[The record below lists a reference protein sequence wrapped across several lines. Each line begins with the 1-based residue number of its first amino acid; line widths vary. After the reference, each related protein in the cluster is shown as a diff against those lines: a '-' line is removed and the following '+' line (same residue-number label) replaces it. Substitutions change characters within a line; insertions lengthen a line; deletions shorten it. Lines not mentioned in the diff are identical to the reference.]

1 MGQIRIFNRPPKA
14 FEFDKE
20 DLVIDN
26 VRGDIYYKDDRNRLQ
41 KIIKSDDPSTSLSVA
56 NLIATTSISSSA
68 ITSSV
73 VLTGNITASGNISA
87 SGIIIANAFQSDGE
101 QQITVADSFNIT
113 GSVTSSGDISASGIV
128 IANEANII
136 GNITSSGN
144 ISSSG
149 TGTNHLGGQVN
160 INSNFAQLR
169 LSDDNFSDFISLGQ
183 SGPVGYIKTS
193 DADNNF
199 KFRRGS
205 DNTDLVEIFFG
216 DERIHISGSGGL
228 DVTGHITASGEI
240 SASGR
245 VTTLQV
251 GRDSTDQI
259 DFSNEA
265 NIIGNI
271 TSSGNI
277 SSSGTII
284 GSNLS
289 GTNTGD
295 QSLDHLAIT
304 GSNVIFG
311 NITSSGNISSSQA
324 STISGG
330 TGSFRRLLLGDT
342 NVAALTADL
351 HIRNAGSVNINL
363 DSFDQNGNQII
374 NFLNNQEPDFSIGN
388 YFSDGG
394 FQIRSDQKRF
404 AKFGADDGD
413 IIELSGSLHVTG
425 SNGNIITDGNIS
437 ASGYISSSEI
447 NVGGGTFTSASLA
460 AAQASGDNL
469 GNHTATQNL
478 SLGNFDITS
487 SKNIIG
493 ITGSFNQT
501 VVTLKA
507 GAQDSPFLIKIADSN
522 GQDNKLEVT
531 KDGILKFGALDT
543 LPTAI
548 TGGLVYSASA
558 FYAGL

>member
-26 VRGDIYYKDDRNRLQ
+26 VRGDIYYKDEKNRLQ
-41 KIIKSDDPSTSLSVA
+41 KIIRADDTSTSLS
-56 NLIATTSISSSA
+56 IADLTTSKI
-68 ITSSV
+68 
-73 VLTGNITASGNISA
+73 LTGDITASGNISA
-87 SGIIIANAFQSDGE
+87 SGIVIANAFQSDGE

-149 TGTNHLGGQVN
+149 T
-160 INSNFAQLR
+160 
-169 LSDDNFSDFISLGQ
+169 
-183 SGPVGYIKTS
+183 
-193 DADNNF
+193 
-199 KFRRGS
+199 
-205 DNTDLVEIFFG
+205 
-216 DERIHISGSGGL
+216 
-228 DVTGHITASGEI
+228 
-240 SASGR
+240 
-245 VTTLQV
+245 
-251 GRDSTDQI
+251 
-259 DFSNEA
+259 
-265 NIIGNI
+265 
-271 TSSGNI
+271 
-277 SSSGTII
+277 II

-295 QSLDHLAIT
+295 QSLVHLAVT
-304 GSNVIFG
+304 GSNVIFANITASG
-311 NITSSGNISSSQA
+311 NISSSGTIEADKFTSDGKNAIENSGAAIVVGNQTDFPVKIGRGGTTNIELRGPVTASTNISSSQA

-342 NVAALTADL
+342 NVAALSADF
-351 HIRNAGSVNINL
+351 HIRNAGSVNVNL

-394 FQIRSDQKRF
+394 FQIRSDQKSF

-413 IIELSGSLHVTG
+413 IIALSGSVHVTG
-425 SNGNIITDGNIS
+425 SNGHIITDGNIS
-437 ASGYISSSEI
+437 ASGTITMLTASI
-447 NVGGGTFTSASLA
+447 GGGIFTSASLA
-460 AAQASGDNL
+460 SAQSSGDNL

-548 TGGLVYSASA
+548 TGGLAYSASA

>member
-26 VRGDIYYKDDRNRLQ
+26 VRGDVYYKDDKNRLQ
-41 KIIKSDDPSTSLSVA
+41 KIIKSNDTSTSLSIA
-56 NLIATTSISSSA
+56 NLIATTAISSSA
-68 ITSSV
+68 ITSSAI
-73 VLTGNITASGNISA
+73 LTGNITASGNISS
-87 SGIIIANAFQSDGE
+87 SGTIFADNFQSSGQ

-113 GSVTSSGDISASGIV
+113 GSVTSSGDISASGTV

-136 GNITSSGN
+136 GHITSSGN
-144 ISSSG
+144 IS
-149 TGTNHLGGQVN
+149 
-160 INSNFAQLR
+160 A
-169 LSDDNFSDFISLGQ
+169 
-183 SGPVGYIKTS
+183 
-193 DADNNF
+193 
-199 KFRRGS
+199 
-205 DNTDLVEIFFG
+205 
-216 DERIHISGSGGL
+216 
-228 DVTGHITASGEI
+228 
-240 SASGR
+240 
-245 VTTLQV
+245 
-251 GRDSTDQI
+251 
-259 DFSNEA
+259 
-265 NIIGNI
+265 
-271 TSSGNI
+271 
-277 SSSGTII
+277 SGTII

-342 NVAALTADL
+342 NVTTLSAEL
-351 HIRNAGSVNINL
+351 HIRNQGSVNINL

-425 SNGNIITDGNIS
+425 SNGHIITDGNIS

-478 SLGNFDITS
+478 NLGNFDITS

-501 VVTLKA
+501 VITLKA

-522 GQDNKLEVT
+522 GQDNKLEMT

-548 TGGLVYSASA
+548 TGGLAYSASA

>member
-26 VRGDIYYKDDRNRLQ
+26 VRGDVYYKDDKNRLQ
-41 KIIKSDDPSTSLSVA
+41 KIIKSNDTSTSLSIA
-56 NLIATTSISSSA
+56 NLIATTAISSSA
-68 ITSSV
+68 ITSSAI
-73 VLTGNITASGNISA
+73 LTGNITASGNISS
-87 SGIIIANAFQSDGE
+87 SGTIFADNFQSSGQ

-113 GSVTSSGDISASGIV
+113 GSITSSGDISASGDVYGDQMRASTAYRLEDSGGTSRHI
-128 IANEANII
+128 IRSQNNEIEV
-136 GNITSSGN
+136 GNSNFTDGILLTGNTTASGN
-144 ISSSG
+144 IS
-149 TGTNHLGGQVN
+149 
-160 INSNFAQLR
+160 A
-169 LSDDNFSDFISLGQ
+169 
-183 SGPVGYIKTS
+183 
-193 DADNNF
+193 
-199 KFRRGS
+199 
-205 DNTDLVEIFFG
+205 
-216 DERIHISGSGGL
+216 
-228 DVTGHITASGEI
+228 
-240 SASGR
+240 
-245 VTTLQV
+245 
-251 GRDSTDQI
+251 
-259 DFSNEA
+259 
-265 NIIGNI
+265 
-271 TSSGNI
+271 
-277 SSSGTII
+277 SGTII

-342 NVAALTADL
+342 NVTTLSAEL
-351 HIRNAGSVNINL
+351 HIRNQGSVNINL

-425 SNGNIITDGNIS
+425 SNGHIITDGNIS

-478 SLGNFDITS
+478 NLGNFDITS

-501 VVTLKA
+501 VITLKA

-522 GQDNKLEVT
+522 GQDNKLEMT

-548 TGGLVYSASA
+548 TGGLAYSASA